1 MKKSLI
7 ALGSLIIMISALY
20 AAKEQKIGFVNTEYI
35 IKNYRTASD
44 AQRAFETELSKY
56 KRNADSL
63 KTAYESAQAEL
74 ESQKLM
80 LSEPAKSAKLI
91 EIGQFKRAYDDYLA
105 SVWGTGGK
113 IEQKNRELITP
124 IVQKIQG
131 VVEQIAAKDGYSLI
145 LDASESKIVYAQNG
159 LDLTDQVLDE
169 LNKEYAPTITPP
181 LVPEKEISYAVFPIF
196 NENQSAQEDNIGEQ
210 VRQAI
215 YELVKGFSN
224 TRDISAAEIN
234 SAMLARSINITSQ
247 ITDVDANSI
256 GRTVQADYI
265 VMGSASEQGKK
276 ITFSL
281 KVTEPLTSK
290 IIYSGSG
297 ESARIEEIKQ
307 SIGNLLQ
314 QAIKIIRPPANK

>member
-1 MKKSLI
+1 MKKLFI

-20 AAKEQKIGFVNTEYI
+20 AAKEQKVGFVNTEYI

-44 AQRAFETELSKY
+44 AQRAFETELDKY

-63 KTAYESAQAEL
+63 KTSYENGQAEL

-80 LSEPAKSAKLI
+80 LSDQAKSARLI
-91 EIGQFKRAYDDYLA
+91 EITQLKKTYDDYLT

-159 LDLTDQVLDE
+159 LDLTDEVLDE
-169 LNKEYAPTITPP
+169 LNKDYAPTITPP
-181 LVPEKEISYAVFPIF
+181 QMPEKEISFGVFPIF
-196 NENQSAQEDNIGEQ
+196 NENQSAQEDNIGDQ

-215 YELVKGFSN
+215 YDLIKSIPN
-224 TRDISAAEIN
+224 SRDISAAEIN
-234 SAMLARSINITSQ
+234 SALLARSINLTSQ
-247 ITDVDANSI
+247 VYDADAYSI

-265 VMGSASEQGKK
+265 ITGSASEQGKK
-276 ITFSL
+276 IAFSI
-281 KVTEPLTSK
+281 KVAEPLTSK
-290 IIYSGSG
+290 VIYQGSS

-307 SIGNLLQ
+307 AIGNLVQ
-314 QAIKIIRPPANK
+314 QAMKTIRPTINK

>member
-1 MKKSLI
+1 MKKLSI
-7 ALGSLIIMISALY
+7 ALGCLVLIIGTLY
-20 AAKEQKIGFVNTEYI
+20 AAKEQKVGFINTEYI

-44 AQRAFETELSKY
+44 AQRAFETELDKY

-63 KTAYESAQAEL
+63 KTAYENAQNEL

-91 EIGQFKRAYDDYLA
+91 EIGQFKKTYDDYVA
-105 SVWGTGGK
+105 SVWSTGGK
-113 IEQKNRELITP
+113 IEQKNRELIAP
-124 IVQKIQG
+124 IVQKIQT
-131 VVEQIAAKDGYSLI
+131 VVEQIAVKDGYSLI

-181 LVPEKEISYAVFPIF
+181 LVPEKEISYAIFPIF
-196 NENQSAQEDNIGEQ
+196 NENQSAQEDNIGDQ

-215 YELVKGFSN
+215 YELMKSFPN

-234 SAMLARSINITSQ
+234 SALLARSVNLTSQ
-247 ITDVDANSI
+247 VSDNDANSI

-290 IIYSGSG
+290 VIYSGSA
-297 ESARIEEIKQ
+297 EAARIEEIKQ
-307 SIGNLLQ
+307 AIGNLVQ
-314 QAIKIIRPPANK
+314 QAIKIIRPPAK

>member
-20 AAKEQKIGFVNTEYI
+20 AAKEQKVGFVNTEYI

-44 AQRAFETELSKY
+44 AQRAFETELDKY

-63 KTAYESAQAEL
+63 KTSYENAQVEL
-74 ESQKLM
+74 ENQKLM
-80 LSEPAKSAKLI
+80 LSDQAKSAKLI
-91 EIGQFKRAYDDYLA
+91 EIAQLKKTYDDYIA
-105 SVWGTGGK
+105 SAWGTGGK
-113 IEQKNRELITP
+113 IDQKNRELITP

-145 LDASESKIVYAQNG
+145 LDASQSKIVYAQNG
-159 LDLTDQVLDE
+159 LDVTDEVLDE

-181 LVPEKEISYAVFPIF
+181 PIPEKEIAFAVFPIF
-196 NENQSAQEDNIGEQ
+196 NENQSAQEDNIGDQ

-215 YELVKGFSN
+215 YDLIKSVPNS
-224 TRDISAAEIN
+224 RDISAAEVN
-234 SAMLARSINITSQ
+234 SALLARSINLTSQ
-247 ITDVDANSI
+247 VYDADAYSI

-265 VMGSASEQGKK
+265 IMGSASEQGKK

-281 KVTEPLTSK
+281 KVAEPLTSK
-290 IIYSGSG
+290 IIYQGSG

-307 SIGNLLQ
+307 AIGNLVQ
-314 QAIKIIRPPANK
+314 QTMKTIRPTSK